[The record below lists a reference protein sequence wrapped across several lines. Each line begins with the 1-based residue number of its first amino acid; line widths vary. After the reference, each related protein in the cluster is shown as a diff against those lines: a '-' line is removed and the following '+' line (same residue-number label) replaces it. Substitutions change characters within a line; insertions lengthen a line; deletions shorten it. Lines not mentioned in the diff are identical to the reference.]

1 MRLAAVATA
10 ATPALLVLAL
20 AAPLLRRLGVDPATG
35 FVARVYSQE
44 RLAGAG
50 RPLDP

>member
-1 MRLAAVATA
+1 MLN
-10 ATPALLVLAL
+10 LLVLAL
-20 AAPLLRRLGVDPATG
+20 ATPMLRKLGADPASR

-44 RLAGAG
+44 RLADAG